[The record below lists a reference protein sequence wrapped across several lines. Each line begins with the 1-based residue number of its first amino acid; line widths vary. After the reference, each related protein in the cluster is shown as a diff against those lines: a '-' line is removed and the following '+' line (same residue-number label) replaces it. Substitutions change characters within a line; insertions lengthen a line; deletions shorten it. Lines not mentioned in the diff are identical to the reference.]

1 MSQKMPRRLQLVFAL
16 VAALWCV
23 PAGAAEAG
31 EIIER
36 IVVTVNNRV
45 ILQSDLDDE
54 VRIEAFLNN
63 KPVGSISDA
72 DRSAALSR
80 LIDRA
85 LIDQQADEVNLRRAT
100 DEEVAQQVRQIRS
113 QHPAGARDD
122 TWQQALRAYGLD
134 ESDVAARVRTQLDE
148 MRFIDQRFRPA
159 VRISLG
165 EVQRYYRNQFLPEMQ
180 KAGAEPRPLKEVQP
194 QIEEVLTQERLNNML
209 SNFLQTLRGQA
220 SINYR
225 GMTPPTASAQSA
237 APPPHE
243 DAAH

>member
-1 MSQKMPRRLQLVFAL
+1 MRRLQLAFA
-16 VAALWCV
+16 VAVALWCV
-23 PAGAAEAG
+23 RVPLAAEAG

-36 IVVTVNNRV
+36 IVVTVNNRP

-54 VRIEAFLNN
+54 VRLEAFLDAR
-63 KPVGSISDA
+63 PLGSISDA
-72 DRSAALSR
+72 DRSAALGR

-100 DEEVAQQVRQIRS
+100 DQEVAQQVRQVRS

-122 TWQQALRAYGLD
+122 TWQQALRSYGLE
-134 ESDVAARVRTQLDE
+134 ESDLAARVRSQLDE
-148 MRFIDQRFRPA
+148 LRFIDQRFRPA

-165 EVQRYYRNQFLPEMQ
+165 EVQRYYRDQFLPELQ

-194 QIEEVLTQERLNNML
+194 QIEEVLTQERLTNML
-209 SNFLQTLRGQA
+209 SNWLQTLRGQA

-225 GMTPPTASAQSA
+225 GVPPPPAASAQSA
-237 APPPHE
+237 PPLSRA
-243 DAAH
+243 DGAH